1 VTEFGLP
8 ERTFFD
14 AAFVHL
20 LTTSAL
26 NRLRMLYPEGRFEVR
41 RFRPN
46 IVVQTADQEQE
57 SVENTW
63 FGRTI
68 VLGDEVRLSVTNRCP
83 RWVMTPLPQGDLPND
98 AGILRTA
105 ARHNQAS
112 VGVYASVLQGGI
124 VRRGDPVRLE

>member
-8 ERTFFD
+8 EPTFFD
-14 AAFVHL
+14 SAFVHL
-20 LTTSAL
+20 LTTSTL
-26 NRLRMLYPEGRFEVR
+26 NRLRILYSM
-41 RFRPN
+41 
-46 IVVQTADQEQE
+46 TA
-57 SVENTW
+57 
-63 FGRTI
+63 
-68 VLGDEVRLSVTNRCP
+68 
-83 RWVMTPLPQGDLPND
+83 LPQGDLPND